1 MAKRQARKKQKQKQH
16 TTLKRETSKKLSKLA
31 NKYLDHFNNV
41 DMLRKVGEKSDDK
54 SLVDSLND
62 IFNTADKVSKD
73 TFKSSIEDVLHKL
86 KTLKNLIVLNISN
99 TDGKKNFSTIEY
111 INDRKS
117 VVDIEFKI
125 QSSGSID
132 KKDLK
137 MMNKLY
143 KKHKQVKQLFD

>member
-1 MAKRQARKKQKQKQH
+1 
-16 TTLKRETSKKLSKLA
+16 
-31 NKYLDHFNNV
+31 
-41 DMLRKVGEKSDDK
+41 MLRKVGEKSDDK

-143 KKHKQVKQLFD
+143 KKHKQVKQLFDWFYANYYKGTILWWEDF

>member
-1 MAKRQARKKQKQKQH
+1 MAKKQVPKKQKQKQH
-16 TTLKRETSKKLSKLA
+16 TTLKKETSKKLSKLA

-41 DMLRKVGEKSDDK
+41 DMLRKVGEKSNDK
-54 SLVDSLND
+54 SLVDSLNG
-62 IFNTADKVSKD
+62 IFNTADKVSID
-73 TFKSSIEDVLHKL
+73 TFKSSVEDVLHKL
-86 KTLKNLIVLNISN
+86 KTLKSLIVLNISN

-111 INDRKS
+111 VNDRKS

-132 KKDLK
+132 REDLK

>member
-1 MAKRQARKKQKQKQH
+1 MSRKSNAQKKQKQQV
-16 TTLKRETSKKLSKLA
+16 TLKKQTSKKLSKLA

-41 DMLRKVGEKSDDK
+41 DMLREIGEKSDAK

-62 IFNTADKVSKD
+62 IFDTAEEVPKG
-73 TFKSSIEDVLHKL
+73 TFKSSIEDTLYKL
-86 KTLKNLIVLNISN
+86 KTLKKLIVLNISN

-125 QSSGSID
+125 QSSNTID
-132 KKDLK
+132 NKDLK
-137 MMNKLY
+137 MMNSLY
-143 KKHKQVKQLFD
+143 KKHKRVKQLFD